1 MRYKFK
7 LPVKANL
14 KERDTLLH
22 CTKTTLG
29 AFADIAIK
37 GEQLIPQ
44 SGILITGLN
53 NPAAKRK
60 PMIKNI
66 HLILLKTHGF
76 YVGGIPVLKAC

>member
-14 KERDTLLH
+14 KERTTLLH
-22 CTKTTLG
+22 STKTTLG
-29 AFADIAIK
+29 AFADTAAK

-44 SGILITGLN
+44 SGILKVDFN

-60 PMIKNI
+60 PMIKNN
-66 HLILLKTHGF
+66 HLILF
-76 YVGGIPVLKAC
+76 